1 MKIALPHEYGYI
13 NQHFGRS
20 KEFAIVELAD
30 GKMVSQKIISAEQ
43 LQHNHE
49 GLAGLLKGEHVDMVI
64 VGGIGARAL
73 EPLKEIGLQV
83 VTGISGKIEEA
94 VVKYVQGQL
103 PSGSEVCCHHHG
115 DHHDGHNCGH

>member
-20 KEFAIVELAD
+20 KEFIIVELDEGQIAN
-30 GKMVSQKIISAEQ
+30 KRIVSAEQ

-49 GLAGLLKGEHVDMVI
+49 GLAGLLKGEQVDTVI

-73 EPLKEIGLQV
+73 EPLKANGMQV
-83 VTGISGKIEEA
+83 VTGVSGKIDE
-94 VVKYVQGQL
+94 VVIKFARGQL
-103 PSGSEVCCHHHG
+103 PTGSEACCSHHHG
-115 DHHDGHNCGH
+115 EHGHGCSH